1 MIDNQYQ
8 TIAKVVKILFLFV
21 FLTSCS
27 AQSKV
32 IKLTVENAT
41 GLERT
46 EEIVEVPLEDIK
58 SQLLLA
64 DTCFLIVKDESGA
77 ILPSQQTYDGKLIF
91 QAGVKAQSKQT
102 YSISV
107 GKKQNFEAK
116 VFGRHYPE
124 RAGDFAWENDRV
136 GFRFYGKE
144 LKEIQAPTS
153 GLDLW
158 YKRTDKL
165 ILDKWYADN
174 QSGKA
179 SYHEDHGEGCDPY
192 AVGQTLGG
200 GSAAIL
206 VNEILHL
213 NENFEG
219 FEVLDNGPLR
229 VTFKLTYPS
238 LIIDG
243 VEIAETRTIS
253 LDAGSQLTKVIQE
266 YKTDG
271 ELTIGLGFPKRA
283 KGDSILLTKGNNYF
297 VYQEPFDPKNEQIY
311 LGIIIPQGI
320 DDVSVTSHTKVGNSE
335 KILNKLPNLVATTK
349 YKKDGRLV
357 YYTGFGWTKFGFKNL
372 DSFQDY
378 VKKYSLALQEPL
390 KVKITNK

>member
-1 MIDNQYQ
+1 MKEGLYL
-8 TIAKVVKILFLFV
+8 TIATTMKVLLLFI

-27 AQSKV
+27 IQSRV
-32 IKLTVENAT
+32 VTLTVENPT
-41 GLERT
+41 DSDRT
-46 EEIVEVPLEDIK
+46 EDVLEVSLDNIR
-58 SQLLLA
+58 SQLSLS
-64 DTCFLIVKDESGA
+64 DSCFLVVKDENAA
-77 ILPSQQTYDGKLIF
+77 ILPSQQTYDGKLIL
-91 QAGVKAQSKQT
+91 QAGVKAQSKRT
-102 YSISV
+102 YTISV
-107 GKKQNFEAK
+107 SEKQNFISK

-179 SYHEDHGEGCDPY
+179 SYHDDHGEGCDPY

-206 VNEILHL
+206 ANDILRL
-213 NENFEG
+213 NENFES
-219 FEVLDNGPLR
+219 FEVLENGPLR
-229 VTFKLTYPS
+229 VTFKLSYPA
-238 LIIDG
+238 LIVDG
-243 VEIAETRTIS
+243 TGVGETRIIS

-266 YKTDG
+266 YETDKEPAVG
-271 ELTIGLGFPKRA
+271 VGFPKRA
-283 KGDSILLTKGNNYF
+283 RGDSVLYTKGSDYF
-297 VYQEPFDPKNEQIY
+297 VYQEPADERNGQIY

-320 DDVSVTSHTKVGNSE
+320 EDVSVSSQTKVGNSE
-335 KILNKLPNLVATTK
+335 KILNNLPNIIATTK
-349 YKKDGRLV
+349 YKKEARLV
-357 YYTGFGWTKFGFKNL
+357 YYTGFGWSKSGFKNL
-372 DSFQDY
+372 ASFQDY
-378 VKKYSLALQEPL
+378 IKHYSRALQEPL
-390 KVKITNK
+390 RIEIINK